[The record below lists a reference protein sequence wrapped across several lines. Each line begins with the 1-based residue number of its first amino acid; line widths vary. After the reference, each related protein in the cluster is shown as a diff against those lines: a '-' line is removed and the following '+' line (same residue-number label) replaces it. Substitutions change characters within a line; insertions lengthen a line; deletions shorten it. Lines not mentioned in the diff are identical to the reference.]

1 MSITTKTGD
10 KGTTALFGGSRVD
23 KDHIRIECNGLIDEA
38 NTRIGLLIAELN
50 VEHDWISGLLKI
62 QRDIMLIMSHIAT
75 PVNCSK
81 PNTKPHPEN
90 GIEACEN
97 WIAALNEFLKNEK
110 LAFVLP
116 GGTKVS
122 ALCHFVRTAV
132 RSAERKIISLNKE
145 EKVPQYILEYFNRMS
160 DLFYLLAMA
169 ELKMK
174 NVKAEKFMIFPSQKG
189 SRE

>member
-23 KDHIRIECNGLIDEA
+23 KDHIRIKCNGLIDEA
-38 NTRIGLLIAELN
+38 NTRIGLLIAELD
-50 VEHDWISGLLKI
+50 EAHEWIPELLNI
-62 QRDIMLIMSHIAT
+62 QRDIMLIMSHIVT
-75 PVNCSK
+75 PANCSR
-81 PNTKPHPEN
+81 PNTKRHPEN
-90 GIEACEN
+90 SIEACDN
-97 WIAALNEFLKNEK
+97 WIERLNEFLKDEK

-116 GGTKVS
+116 GGTKIS

-132 RSAERKIISLNKE
+132 RSAERKIVSLNKE
-145 EKVPQYILEYFNRMS
+145 EKLHPYILEYFNRMS

-174 NVKAEKFMIFPSQKG
+174 NIKAEKFMIFPSQKIKK
-189 SRE
+189 